1 MGHSPAL
8 RAATL
13 SMTSSSELL
22 ICRGRRSTPMV
33 SKHRRR
39 LPVNRLNKSRSTSA
53 PSLILASICSSWT
66 SSAATLLSFRHD
78 AFAAK
83 IRRVKLDKVFP
94 AAATAGVLL
103 GCAKNECPSSV
114 RGRAALLPRSCGD
127 EPSIRAEICSNFH
140 AFRYPWQYSAR
151 IRLPDHCR
159 KLLIV
164 FSFHGA
170 YFPRFSHCV

>member
-1 MGHSPAL
+1 M
-8 RAATL
+8 
-13 SMTSSSELL
+13 
-22 ICRGRRSTPMV
+22 
-33 SKHRRR
+33 KF
-39 LPVNRLNKSRSTSA
+39 N
-53 PSLILASICSSWT
+53 
-66 SSAATLLSFRHD
+66 
-78 AFAAK
+78 
-83 IRRVKLDKVFP
+83 KVFP
-94 AAATAGVLL
+94 TAHPGAPAVTPNPKRPAPV
-103 GCAKNECPSSV
+103 GS
-114 RGRAALLPRSCGD
+114 GAALLPRSGGD